1 MATVK
6 EARRNVR
13 GAVEDNARRKK
24 KGKEER
30 NRGGTR
36 DAFKLVS
43 TSVHPPLPSP
53 LSPQCFLHRE
63 AEKEEFVF
71 FLRHTKSRVYV
82 KERAADYLS
91 SSIPLFS
98 PLPPPPFFFDCLARD
113 RGQLPPFCPRAPP
126 FRGAPLLTRAI
137 FRDHQFGSRLDVF
150 GSSDVPLTI
159 AIQPAWREIMANLRL
174 NYGNAFFLFPFF
186 ILHA

>member
-98 PLPPPPFFFDCLARD
+98 PFPPLFFSTVWRVTVANARH
-113 RGQLPPFCPRAPP
+113 FVHA
-126 FRGAPLLTRAI
+126 
-137 FRDHQFGSRLDVF
+137 
-150 GSSDVPLTI
+150 
-159 AIQPAWREIMANLRL
+159 
-174 NYGNAFFLFPFF
+174 
-186 ILHA
+186 LHHSVARPC

>member
-1 MATVK
+1 MFK
-6 EARRNVR
+6 EARRNVQ

-24 KGKEER
+24 KREER

-43 TSVHPPLPSP
+43 TSVHPPLPTP
-53 LSPQCFLHRE
+53 LSPRCFLHRE

-91 SSIPLFS
+91 SYSFFLFFS
-98 PLPPPPFFFDCLARD
+98 FFPFFFFSTAWRVTVANARHHFVHA
-113 RGQLPPFCPRAPP
+113 LHHFVEPS
-126 FRGAPLLTRAI
+126 LTRY
-137 FRDHQFGSRLDVF
+137 FS
-150 GSSDVPLTI
+150 
-159 AIQPAWREIMANLRL
+159 
-174 NYGNAFFLFPFF
+174 
-186 ILHA
+186 

>member
-1 MATVK
+1 MFK
-6 EARRNVR
+6 EARRNVQ

-24 KGKEER
+24 KREER

-43 TSVHPPLPSP
+43 TSVHPPLPTP
-53 LSPQCFLHRE
+53 LSPRCFLHRE

-91 SSIPLFS
+91 SYS
-98 PLPPPPFFFDCLARD
+98 
-113 RGQLPPFCPRAPP
+113 
-126 FRGAPLLTRAI
+126 
-137 FRDHQFGSRLDVF
+137 
-150 GSSDVPLTI
+150 
-159 AIQPAWREIMANLRL
+159 
-174 NYGNAFFLFPFF
+174 FFLFFLSSLFSFF
-186 ILHA
+186 RLPGAWPWPTPATILSTRSTISWSPR